1 MTVGAPPG
9 SWADAVRVR
18 VPATSANVGPGYD
31 CLGLAVGRYDE
42 VLARRSPDGPRIEVT
57 GCGAATVPRTPEH
70 LVYRSALRGFA
81 ELGELPAELELLCHN
96 EIPHGGGQ
104 GSSAAAIVAGLALA
118 RALTPSGAER
128 MSDRELL
135 DIASAIEGH
144 PDNAAPAVL
153 GGFTLAWTTD
163 GHTQVV
169 RRRVHSDIRVVMFG
183 AARGSSTEMARA
195 ILPDRVPHRDAADNA
210 RAAALLVHA
219 MSDDPSLLLPA
230 TEDRLH
236 QRYRASVMLDTA
248 ELVRVLRA
256 AGIAAVVSGAGPSV
270 LALLEPRAAATFDLQ
285 QWSRPGFDPVELP
298 IDDDGLQVD
307 PVPG

>member
-1 MTVGAPPG
+1 MTVGSPRG
-9 SWADAVRVR
+9 RSTDRVRVR

-42 VLARRSPDGPRIEVT
+42 VVARRSPDGPRIEVT
-57 GCGAATVPRTPEH
+57 GCGEDTVPRTPEH

-81 ELGELPAELELLCHN
+81 ELGEPPVDLELLCRN

-104 GSSAAAIVAGLALA
+104 GSSAAAIVAGLAVA
-118 RALTPSGAER
+118 RALTPGGPER
-128 MSDRELL
+128 MSDRDLL
-135 DIASAIEGH
+135 DVAAAIEGH

-153 GGFTLAWTTD
+153 GGFTLAWTMD
-163 GHTQVV
+163 GHTRVV
-169 RRRVHSDIRVVMFG
+169 RRRVHPDIRVMMFG

-195 ILPDRVPHRDAADNA
+195 ILPEQVPHRDAADNT

-219 MSDDPSLLLPA
+219 MSDDPSMLLPA

-236 QRYRASVMLDTA
+236 QQYRASVMSDTA
-248 ELVRVLRA
+248 DLVGELRA

-270 LALLEPRAAATFDLQ
+270 LALLGPGTVAGFDIGR
-285 QWSRPGFDPVELP
+285 WRRPGFDPVELP
-298 IDDDGLQVD
+298 LDDDGLRVD
-307 PVPG
+307 PIGP